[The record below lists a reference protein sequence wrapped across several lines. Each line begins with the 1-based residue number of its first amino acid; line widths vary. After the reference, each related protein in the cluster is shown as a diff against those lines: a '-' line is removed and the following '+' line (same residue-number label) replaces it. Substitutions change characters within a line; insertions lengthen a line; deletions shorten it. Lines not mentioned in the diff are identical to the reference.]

1 MLAASEVDMSNKE
14 RSKPEEEL
22 VNVGPGVISDEAE
35 DRSVREGEGVPTDMG
50 LADEEPEEESS
61 ENG

>member
-1 MLAASEVDMSNKE
+1 MLAASEVHMSNKE

-22 VNVGPGVISDEAE
+22 VTVAPGVLSDEAE
-35 DRSVREGEGVPTDMG
+35 DRSSSKGEEAPADMESG
-50 LADEEPEEESS
+50 DEEPEEDSS

>member
-1 MLAASEVDMSNKE
+1 MSNKE

-22 VNVGPGVISDEAE
+22 VNVGPGVISDEAA
-35 DRSVREGEGVPTDMG
+35 DRSVREGEGIPTDMG

-61 ENG
+61 QNG

>member
-1 MLAASEVDMSNKE
+1 MSNKE

-22 VNVGPGVISDEAE
+22 VNVAPGVISDEAE